1 VARTMGFTRPTFVPF
16 LSFTAILFALF
27 AWAPFVRAEREL
39 IVPFHEGGHLV
50 VDQLCGV
57 RVGGAGD
64 AAYAGIAGVAS
75 RTTNA
80 ASLEDKDGLRPSVET
95 SLTRLWLAPSVDV
108 FVTEHLSV
116 GGRFEVSHAW
126 GFVERAGTNVEVPPL
141 TSVTLL
147 PRVGFYAPLADRLG
161 LWPRVAIGYTTD
173 ESVAW
178 GSSEVGARKAST
190 RAMLLELEVAVVV
203 RMTETFFLRAG
214 PELSA
219 TLGGRQTIESALPE
233 PAASASMVSVSAV
246 VGLGANLE
254 L

>member
-1 VARTMGFTRPTFVPF
+1 MARTMGFTRLPF
-16 LSFTAILFALF
+16 APS
-27 AWAPFVRAEREL
+27 APFAGILLVLLFWTPRLRAEREL
-39 IVPFHEGGHLV
+39 IVPFHEGGHVV

-57 RVGGAGD
+57 RVGGTGD
-64 AAYAGIAGVAS
+64 AAYAGIAGIAS

-80 ASLEDKDGLRPSVET
+80 PSSEHHDGARPSVET

-116 GGRFEVSHAW
+116 GGRFEVSHVW
-126 GFVERAGTNVEVPPL
+126 GSVERAGTNIEVPPL
-141 TSVTLL
+141 TSVTVL

-173 ESVAW
+173 ESVASV
-178 GSSEVGARKAST
+178 SSEPGPVKASM

-214 PELSA
+214 PELRA

-233 PAASASMVSVSAV
+233 PASSASMVSVSAV